1 MPENFKHERHHGSG
15 GSGGGAQARLERSRQ
30 QHHQNGSN
38 NDNVN
43 NPNRKVIE
51 TGKKQMTIKVQFDP
65 NESPTPTEIPSQP
78 PPPQP
83 LVASTPSWTPTNP
96 AEQWTPMPINQP
108 MNHGWQETQT
118 GPMVIGHWDNSTA
131 AMGWTAQPMT
141 EWTNEQSPDYYSQH
155 SQQYMHIPYQDPSN
169 PMMIPIGSHPEYMT
183 HPPLVHHGHQA
194 MTQIT
199 HATMPIMATQQYIP
213 PAPKDNNYYG
223 GNNGS
228 QRSYRSPHQ
237 ATSSSRTMNWRNPE
251 KEVTRIPPRFQKQR
265 PAQQSYQSSASSSE
279 KVTSRLPRASSS
291 KAPDASRRLTIFGTS
306 NVVNNLSTEVLENDL
321 KLPVRLIPAMKLHDF
336 KEQIGQ
342 VDPEVDRMVLIHG
355 LGNDARNIAIK
366 TFKSDVDKGAESDG
380 LANEFADIILDLVD
394 RIPYLKVLISTLL
407 PRFDNEFEANMSNPN
422 NVRKVMNVE
431 ISMRLQDKPNIEF
444 INNDTV
450 LEWWKDDVKKMRLFG
465 SDGYHLSAYG
475 FSMMLEHWMKTLKSA
490 VNTLGLKEGMV
501 GFLLNLKAFYFIYL
515 KFVDSAAGT
524 PESDDSIVVIPA
536 PTETLP
542 KPPSTQDEETSKMEN
557 KQPSEEQSE
566 QNVSE
571 SELPNLEEVTPKM
584 SEVKLNED
592 ESKEVPLPPATSDEE
607 EFHEASESVSQRS
620 LFLVSA
626 RSIHQKIY
634 NQKYDWANDKQ

>member
-1 MPENFKHERHHGSG
+1 MNLFHCSVSPKHRARNRIEENVSRNIREIREESNKPVIKPLMPENFKPERHHGG
-15 GSGGGAQARLERSRQ
+15 GGGGAQARLERSRQ
-30 QHHQNGSN
+30 QHHHNGSEI
-38 NDNVN
+38 DSMN

-65 NESPTPTEIPSQP
+65 DEQSPTPTDVPSQP

-83 LVASTPSWTPTNP
+83 LVASTPSWTPSNA
-96 AEQWTPMPINQP
+96 AEQQQQWTPVPMNQP
-108 MNHGWQETQT
+108 MNHQWQETQT

-141 EWTNEQSPDYYSQH
+141 EWSNEQSQQDYY
-155 SQQYMHIPYQDPSN
+155 SQQYMHIPYQEPSN
-169 PMMIPIGSHPEYMT
+169 PMMIPMGSHPEYMT

-223 GNNGS
+223 SNNS
-228 QRSYRSPHQ
+228 SSSRSYRSNPQ
-237 ATSSSRTMNWRNPE
+237 PNSSRNMNWRNPE

-265 PAQQSYQSSASSSE
+265 PAQQSYQSASSSE
-279 KVTSRLPRASSS
+279 KVLNSGSLPRASSRT
-291 KAPDASRRLTIFGTS
+291 APEAARRLTIFGTS

-321 KLPVRLIPAMKLHDF
+321 NIPVRLIPAMKLDAF
-336 KEQIGQ
+336 KEKIGQ

-355 LGNDARNIAIK
+355 LGNDARNIALK
-366 TFKSDVDKGAESDG
+366 TSKSDVDKGAESDG
-380 LANEFADIILDLVD
+380 LANEFADIILDLVE

-407 PRFDNEFEANMSNPN
+407 PRFDNEYEANMSNPN

-490 VNTLGLKEGMV
+490 VNQLGLNEG
-501 GFLLNLKAFYFIYL
+501 LLLSSFFMTRNVIFCLFQIRGLRKAM
-515 KFVDSAAGT
+515 T
-524 PESDDSIVVIPA
+524 
-536 PTETLP
+536 
-542 KPPSTQDEETSKMEN
+542 TS
-557 KQPSEEQSE
+557 P
-566 QNVSE
+566 
-571 SELPNLEEVTPKM
+571 
-584 SEVKLNED
+584 
-592 ESKEVPLPPATSDEE
+592 
-607 EFHEASESVSQRS
+607 
-620 LFLVSA
+620 
-626 RSIHQKIY
+626 
-634 NQKYDWANDKQ
+634 